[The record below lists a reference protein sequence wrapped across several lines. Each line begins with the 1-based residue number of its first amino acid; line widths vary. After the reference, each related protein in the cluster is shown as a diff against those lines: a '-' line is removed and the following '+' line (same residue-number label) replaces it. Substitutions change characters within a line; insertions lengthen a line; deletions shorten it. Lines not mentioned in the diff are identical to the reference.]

1 MSFDDYDSIATLDR
15 VHRAHMEKGS
25 RDLLEA
31 ILYAKRGFNP
41 GTSESPLKLPPD
53 YTGKRSPGYPSMK
66 KGNRPIKRPPNDR
79 IKEMMERGLGAVE
92 IAKELKCSRQKV
104 VAIMEIIKR
113 ERRSD
118 RQMEMIRKGLWG

>member
-1 MSFDDYDSIATLDR
+1 MSANDYDAIATLDR

-31 ILYAKRGFNP
+31 ILYARRGFNP

-53 YTGKRSPGYPSMK
+53 YTEKRSPDYAAM
-66 KGNRPIKRPPNDR
+66 KGNRPVKRPPNDR

-92 IAKELKCSRQKV
+92 IAKELKCSRQKIT
-104 VAIMEIIKR
+104 AIMKAIKL